1 MAGNRELLA
10 KRKDELTRMDNRIHE
25 LQMRLKKKRAMNAEM
40 VERNKNQLN
49 KSNLNNKMVNNKP
62 APNVAAVEPYIQEPP
77 SNNNNNGFAKQ
88 DPKYQ
93 SLPPSSKFMYP
104 DKNNRQRETNNNNV
118 NYGTKQYE
126 LEKTDEYSIP
136 LVVSVDST
144 NRPAQNGLPVS
155 PKHSPVNPPAATQ
168 PVQPLPSSSSLQ
180 VPQTVTTSTSSN
192 NARFTP
198 SATPARS
205 GVSHFTPKPYGS
217 TYSSS
222 IVPNRGLGGV
232 PNDHPQYD
240 VQDEIRQSGSGQ
252 SSPGS
257 VEGVNSGNTKAL
269 PPYPQREMHEQN
281 RNQQKDGQGKGPVTE
296 VQPSV
301 RGQQKDAAGKPPPP
315 PVPNR
320 GGNVPPNS
328 LGQPL
333 NTSKPQQNSASAN
346 SSENSS
352 DNEQTTMSVSKGI
365 QKFTGLI
372 AQNSTDGQKSGGGFS
387 NLNHASA
394 LGAVRSAPTY
404 RYASKKDI
412 ANTYLGRFDNE
423 ALEKYQKK
431 VANLHRDL
439 NTSSSGDS
447 PPELSPSAGQAE
459 KLKDEEKDSLS
470 PLSNHSSPLSSASTP
485 SPASPTRSPNYPFDF
500 PASPPHAD
508 VASDKVSFKPHTPKN
523 VRRRHSDSDN
533 EEVNKAL
540 NKYGINTTTNKSLPV
555 QENQLRELENN
566 KGVVEIQATAFN
578 DRVPETVLLDN
589 KGNIVEVVEPSK
601 DNTKPN
607 TDDNTNKLP
616 TVTIEVKS
624 SESKIKKKSNL
635 KSTNGKKSGNRV
647 SFDPLALLLDASL
660 EGELDLV
667 RRCAHQVSIE
677 HCFEY

>member
-10 KRKDELTRMDNRIHE
+10 KRKDELNRMDNRIHE

-49 KSNLNNKMVNNKP
+49 KSNLNNKLINSK
-62 APNVAAVEPYIQEPP
+62 PNVAAVEPYIQEPQ
-77 SNNNNNGFAKQ
+77 STNSTNGFAKQ

-104 DKNNRQRETNNNNV
+104 EKGSRQRETNNNNV
-118 NYGTKQYE
+118 HYTPKQNDV
-126 LEKTDEYSIP
+126 EKSDEYSIP
-136 LVVSVDST
+136 LVVSVDSS
-144 NRPAQNGLPVS
+144 NKPVQNGLPPS
-155 PKHSPVNPPAATQ
+155 PKQSPVNHTSGG
-168 PVQPLPSSSSLQ
+168 QPLPPYPSSVSLQ
-180 VPQTVTTSTSSN
+180 VPPHVPSSTAHSNQRYGPLTTQ
-192 NARFTP
+192 
-198 SATPARS
+198 ARS
-205 GVSHFTPKPYGS
+205 GVSHLTPKPYGS
-217 TYSSS
+217 TYSSAL
-222 IVPNRGLGGV
+222 VPNKGMGGV
-232 PNDHPQYD
+232 PNEHPPFD
-240 VQDEIRQSGSGQ
+240 VQDEVRQSGSGQ

-257 VEGVNSGNTKAL
+257 VESVNSGNVKPL
-269 PPYPQREMHEQN
+269 PPYPQRDGHDLSKGVP
-281 RNQQKDGQGKGPVTE
+281 KDGQSVSRGPANE
-296 VQPSV
+296 VQPIA
-301 RGQQKDAAGKPPPP
+301 RGQQKDTAVTGGLKPPPP

-320 GGNVPPNS
+320 GGAVPPSS

-333 NTSKPQQNSASAN
+333 NNVTKSQQNNTSAN

-352 DNEQTTMSVSKGI
+352 DNEQPTMSVSKGI

-372 AQNSTDGQKSGGGFS
+372 AQNSIEGQKGGGFS
-387 NLNHASA
+387 NLNHARSA
-394 LGAVRSAPTY
+394 LTY

-412 ANTYLGRFDNE
+412 ANTYLGKFDSE

-439 NTSSSGDS
+439 SAHSGTESGS
-447 PPELSPSAGQAE
+447 PADLSPTAGPTE
-459 KLKDEEKDSLS
+459 KHLKDEEKDSLS

-485 SPASPTRSPNYPFDF
+485 SPASPTRSPNYPFEF
-500 PASPPHAD
+500 PTSPPHAD
-508 VASDKVSFKPHTPKN
+508 VASDKVSYKPHTPKN

-540 NKYGINTTTNKSLPV
+540 NKYGINTPACKTLPV

-578 DRVPETVLLDN
+578 DHIPETVLLDN
-589 KGNIVEVVEPSK
+589 KGNIVEVVDSVK
-601 DNTKPN
+601 DNTKV
-607 TDDNTNKLP
+607 TKDEDTEKSA

-624 SESKIKKKSNL
+624 SDPPVKKKTNL
-635 KSTNGKKSGNRV
+635 KSGTSKKSGNRV

-667 RRCAHQVSIE
+667 RRCAHQVCTSKT
-677 HCFEY
+677 Y